1 MEIRL
6 RDIAISVDDLENRK
20 IGGYINVTNRE
31 SEVMYSK
38 KRGKYFKEVMRS
50 GVFKDAL
57 GGDKNIPLLLEH
69 DYEKQLADLRSG
81 TLELREDNIGLRFD
95 AVLTDDEVY
104 QRVKDGKINSCSFG
118 FSVIDDTYEPINSKL
133 EKRFVSKIILDEVSL
148 VSNPAYIGSLC
159 ETRAL
164 EEELREEE
172 LAKSQSEERKA
183 DMPNT
188 TDAKKKELTAEDLMK
203 ADMQMDM
210 AEDQAELEAK
220 KKLYGNRASSE
231 MDELMKKKAQME
243 IEEEKMDMAEDEAE
257 LQAKK
262 KMLGDMSKRELDTDL
277 IRSIVREVVAEL
289 RAIAE
294 EERAKEKSESATEE
308 EVKKEEKVADEEKKE
323 EVETDEEVS
332 TDENVLVENTT
343 ENEKDNATSKRSL
356 EDSRLLKM
364 KLELLKLK

>member
-6 RDIAISVDDLENRK
+6 RDVTISVDDLENRK

-38 KRGKYFKEVMRS
+38 KRGMYFKEIMQP
-50 GVFKDAL
+50 GVFKDAI
-57 GGDKNIPLLLEH
+57 DNNKNIPLLLEH
-69 DYEKQLADLRSG
+69 DHGKQLADLRSG

-95 AVLTDDEVY
+95 AVINDDDVY
-104 QRVKDGKINSCSFG
+104 RNIKDGKINSCSFG
-118 FSVIDDTYEPINSKL
+118 FSVLEDSFEPINSKL
-133 EKRFVSKIILDEVSL
+133 EKRFVRKIKLDEVSL
-148 VSNPAYIGSLC
+148 VENPAYIGSLC

-172 LAKSQSEERKA
+172 LAKTLSEERK
-183 DMPNT
+183 DSMPKTNDT
-188 TDAKKKELTAEDLMK
+188 KKKELTAEDLMK

-231 MDELMKKKAQME
+231 MDELMKKKAQVEM
-243 IEEEKMDMAEDEAE
+243 EEEKMDMAEDEAE

-262 KMLGDMSKRELDTDL
+262 KMLDNMSKRELDADL

-294 EERAKEKSESATEE
+294 EEKVSATTPKKEKIEDKDAT
-308 EVKKEEKVADEEKKE
+308 KKEETKEVDDEETSKNENFLVENDTE
-323 EVETDEEVS
+323 EVEEEKVK
-332 TDENVLVENTT
+332 E
-343 ENEKDNATSKRSL
+343 EKREIDP
-356 EDSRLLKM
+356 RLLKM
-364 KLELLKLK
+364 RVELLNLTN